1 MWHRRRGDR
10 YGMRPYDAAGLLRRI
25 RLAAGLVLLVYLAT
39 HLLNHALGLIS
50 LATMEAGRLWFL
62 AFWRNPGGTL
72 VLYGALTA
80 HVALALWSLYQ
91 RRSLRM
97 PAWEAAQLLLGLLIP
112 PLLVSHVV
120 GTRLAHAW
128 FDTTDSYTRV
138 VLALWAQR
146 PDLGVRQALV
156 LAIAWTHGGIGL
168 HFWLRLRPWYPR
180 VAPVLLSTAVLLPVL
195 ALLGFAHAGR
205 EVAALARQPDWV
217 AEVLRAANAPDP
229 DARAWLERLH
239 RALLGGFVASLGVV
253 LLGRAA
259 RLAQARRHGRVRLT
273 YPDGRQVLV
282 PRGLTV
288 LEASRFAGIPHASVC
303 GGRSRCSTCRV
314 RITRGFDSLPRAM
327 PEELRVLRRVGAP
340 PNVRLAC
347 QLRPTHDLSLVPLLP
362 ATASARD
369 GMARPGYL
377 AGQEREIAVLFAD
390 LRGFTALAERR
401 LPYDVVFLLNRYCE
415 AVGTA
420 IERAGGVPNQFT
432 GDGVMALFGVE
443 TGPDAGCR
451 GALIAAHEIVGSLEA
466 LSQTLAADLDAP
478 LQVGIG
484 IHAGPAIIGQ
494 MGYGAAVYLTAVGD
508 TVNVASRL
516 QELTKPYACQLVISE
531 QVVSRT
537 GVDGSR
543 FPRHQVMVR
552 NHTDPVVIYAID
564 QVAGVTPPL
573 SAAPTR
579 EAAAENR
586 GKPR

>member
-1 MWHRRRGDR
+1 MWHRRGDDLH
-10 YGMRPYDAAGLLRRI
+10 GTRPRDVAVPLRRV
-25 RLAAGLVLLVYLAT
+25 RLAAGLVLFAYLAT
-39 HLLNHALGLIS
+39 HLLNHALGLLS
-50 LATMEAGRLWFL
+50 LATMEAGRTWFL
-62 AFWRNPGGTL
+62 AFWRNPVATL
-72 VLYGALTA
+72 ALYGALAT

-97 PAWEAAQLLLGLLIP
+97 PAWEAAQLLLGLMIP
-112 PLLVSHVV
+112 PLLVSHLV

-138 VLALWAQR
+138 ILALWEQR

-156 LAIAWTHGGIGL
+156 LIIAWTHGCIGL
-168 HFWLRLRPWYPR
+168 HFWLRLRRWYPR
-180 VAPVLLSTAVLLPVL
+180 VAPVLLSTAVLFPVL

-205 EVAALARQPDWV
+205 EVAALAQQPDWV

-229 DARAWLERLH
+229 AARARLLRIYH
-239 RALLGGFVASLGVV
+239 ALLAGLGASLGAV
-253 LLGRAA
+253 LLARAA
-259 RLAQARRHGRVRLT
+259 RLAQARRRGRVRFT

-288 LEASRFAGIPHASVC
+288 LEASRSAGIPHASVC
-303 GGRSRCSTCRV
+303 GGRGRCSTCRV
-314 RITRGFDSLPRAM
+314 RISRGLESLPTATL
-327 PEELRVLRRVGAP
+327 EELRVLKRVGAP

-347 QLRPTHDLSLVPLLP
+347 QLRPTHDLSIVPLLP

-369 GMARPGYL
+369 GVARPGYI

-390 LRGFTALAERR
+390 LRRFTALAERR

-415 AVGTA
+415 AVGTS
-420 IERAGGVPNQFT
+420 IEGAGGVPNQFT

-443 TGPDAGCR
+443 TGPDDGCR
-451 GALIAAHEIVGSLEA
+451 CALIAAREIARSLDA
-466 LSQTLAADLDAP
+466 LSQRLAEDLDAP

-516 QELTKPYACQLVISE
+516 QELTKQYDCQMVISE
-531 QVVSRT
+531 QVVRRT
-537 GVDGSR
+537 GMDGSL

-552 NHTDPVVIYAID
+552 NHTDPLVIYTID
-564 QVAGVTPPL
+564 HVAGVT
-573 SAAPTR
+573 
-579 EAAAENR
+579 
-586 GKPR
+586 

>member
-1 MWHRRRGDR
+1 MRHRRSGDVH
-10 YGMRPYDAAGLLRRI
+10 GIRPHNAAVLLRRI
-25 RLAAGLVLLVYLAT
+25 RLAAGLVLLAYLAT

-50 LATMEAGRLWFL
+50 LATMEAGRTWFL
-62 AFWRNPGGTL
+62 AFWRNPVGTL
-72 VLYGALTA
+72 ALYGALAA

-97 PAWEAAQLLLGLLIP
+97 PAWEAAQLFLGLMIP

-138 VLALWAQR
+138 VLALWEQR
-146 PDLGVRQALV
+146 PLFGVRQALV
-156 LAIAWTHGGIGL
+156 LAIAWTHGCIGL

-217 AEVLRAANAPDP
+217 AEVLRSANAPGP
-229 DARAWLERLH
+229 AARVRLEH
-239 RALLGGFVASLGVV
+239 MHSALLAAFVASLGAV
-253 LLGRAA
+253 LLARAA
-259 RLAQARRHGRVRLT
+259 RLARARRRGSVRFT
-273 YPDGRQVLV
+273 YPDGRLVLV

-288 LEASRFAGIPHASVC
+288 LEASRSAGIPHASVC
-303 GGRSRCSTCRV
+303 GGRGRCSTCRV
-314 RITRGFDSLPRAM
+314 RISRGLESLPTAM
-327 PEELRVLRRVGAP
+327 PEELRVLKRVGAP

-347 QLRPTHDLSLVPLLP
+347 QLRPTHDLSIVPLLP

-369 GMARPGYL
+369 GIARPGYI
-377 AGQEREIAVLFAD
+377 AGQDREIAVLFAD
-390 LRGFTALAERR
+390 LRRFTALAERR

-415 AVGTA
+415 AVGTS
-420 IERAGGVPNQFT
+420 IEGAGGVPNQFT

-443 TGPDAGCR
+443 TGPDNGCR
-451 GALIAAHEIVGSLEA
+451 CALIAAHEIVRSLDA
-466 LSQTLAADLDAP
+466 LSQTLAEELDAP

-516 QELTKPYACQLVISE
+516 QELTKQYDCQLVISE
-531 QVVSRT
+531 QVVRRA
-537 GVDGSR
+537 GVDGSL

-552 NHTDPVVIYAID
+552 NHSGPLVIYTID
-564 QVAGVTPPL
+564 HVAGVTQLL
-573 SAAPTR
+573 SAAPLL
-579 EAAAENR
+579 EAPESSLGN
-586 GKPR
+586 